1 MNKSPLC
8 HRFHYSLLFF
18 SSLRWQMPLIA
29 HKHEWEVIINFRFNK
44 NIKKGRNRSNCSITS
59 RGFLVSFFI
68 SFSHICATSKQK
80 QSLPSC
86 PVHYR
91 LLPRQTGKKSLELS
105 LVRPLWGHTGV
116 GTRLR
121 PSSTSPENQPQT
133 LHTLRRH
140 RFLWQVFM
148 EHLNYPSH
156 AFRHFS
162 PPSNVPKMAS
172 FPHLIT
178 YNSDSS

>member
-1 MNKSPLC
+1 MNKSLLC

-18 SSLRWQMPLIA
+18 SSLRWQMLLIA

-86 PVHYR
+86 PV

-105 LVRPLWGHTGV
+105 LVMRSHRGRTKA
-116 GTRLR
+116 
-121 PSSTSPENQPQT
+121 ET
-133 LHTLRRH
+133 LLHIS
-140 RFLWQVFM
+140 W
-148 EHLNYPSH
+148 ESAPNPSH
-156 AFRHFS
+156 TEEAPISLASVYGASELSQSCFQAIFS
-162 PPSNVPKMAS
+162 PIKCP
-172 FPHLIT
+172 
-178 YNSDSS
+178 